1 MTLTAEQETA
11 LAALLAKMP
20 GKSAPAAPAGAAG
33 GTHGV
38 SLAGLVETWLG
49 LSGGDVRTALDGLLA
64 RKDGIEAQLRQ
75 AAEAQPMDTAFGFLA
90 AATLAFYAAERDA
103 NPKIK
108 TLVDAF
114 YYITTC
120 ASVGYADVFAVT
132 QTGRTIAALVMTL
145 GPALTNRILDRPFG
159 ARP

>member
-1 MTLTAEQETA
+1 MTLTAEQEAA
-11 LAALLAKMP
+11 LTALLAQMP
-20 GKSAPAAPAGAAG
+20 AKSAPAAAPHAADSTRG
-33 GTHGV
+33 I
-38 SLAGLVETWLG
+38 SLAGLLETWLG
-49 LSGGDVRTALDGLLA
+49 LSGGDMRTALDGLLA
-64 RKDGIEAQLRQ
+64 RKDGL
-75 AAEAQPMDTAFGFLA
+75 EAQPMDTAVGFLA
-90 AATLAFYAAERDA
+90 AATLAFYTAERGA

-132 QTGRTIAALVMTL
+132 QTGRTIASLVMTL